1 MIIKFKTRKNIY
13 SAKQLVS
20 YILTDKGKIQNPFE
34 APIILQNI
42 NRLELQTMH
51 KDFLDNYKYQPT
63 RKGSTA
69 MYHEIL
75 AISKNDR
82 EFVTKKM
89 LQDMIENYI
98 QFRGLQNSLVIAKSH
113 DMQHI
118 HFMISSNELRSKK
131 RLRMSHKEM
140 KKLLLDFELW
150 HKEKYPQ
157 LVNSIVHTVKKPQIY
172 RDIAKE
178 DRNHRREKLYQMKMR
193 NPSKISQKE
202 LVSQRVKLLM
212 QEVGNFAQLKAFIT
226 QDDDLEIYSYRGKI
240 RGVLY
245 KERKYRFSTLQVT
258 KEKLLQLSNH
268 QKRLEE
274 LSLIKEMHKATRD
287 KQMELGRK
295 GF

>member
-157 LVNSIVHTVKKPQIY
+157 LVNSIVHTIKKPQIY
-172 RDIAKE
+172 RDIANE

-193 NPSKISQKE
+193 NSSKISQKE
-202 LVSQRVKLLM
+202 LASQRVNQLM
-212 QEVGNFAQLKAFIT
+212 QKVGNFAQLKAFIT
-226 QDDDLEIYSYRGKI
+226 KEDDLEIYSYRGKI

-245 KERKYRFSTLQVT
+245 GSRKYRFSTLQVS
-258 KEKLLQLSNH
+258 KEKLLQLDKH
-268 QKRLEE
+268 QKRLKE
-274 LSLIKEMHKATRD
+274 LSLIKEMHQKT
-287 KQMELGRK
+287 KEQEKELGR
-295 GF
+295 